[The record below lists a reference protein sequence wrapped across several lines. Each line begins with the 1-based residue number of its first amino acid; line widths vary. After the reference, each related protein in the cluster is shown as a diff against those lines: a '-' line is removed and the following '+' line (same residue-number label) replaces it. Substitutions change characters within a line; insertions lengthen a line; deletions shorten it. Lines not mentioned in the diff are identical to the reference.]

1 MQYNDQKYVPPH
13 LRSIQET
20 AMSKPSS
27 PKLMMDLANKMELK
41 SIISDAIKKP
51 LVKGDVWY
59 LCDRAWFDK
68 FKRYTG
74 VSDLGSDSDS
84 SSDSDTD
91 KFGERSSCHPGQIDL
106 SSINSKEYTR
116 LPLKSYDYIAI
127 HEKGWKR
134 LVEEFGIKEGQRP
147 MRREVINKRA
157 PKQAELEV
165 EVNLL
170 KLKFVQSDKMDCVQ
184 MAHCSRNRT
193 LRMYCDC

>member
-1 MQYNDQKYVPPH
+1 MQSNDQKYMPPH
-13 LRSIQET
+13 LRSIQGT
-20 AMSKPSS
+20 AISKPSS

-41 SIISDAIKKP
+41 RIISDAIKKP

-74 VSDLGSDSDS
+74 ISDLSSDSDS
-84 SSDSDTD
+84 SRDSDTD
-91 KFGERSSCHPGQIDL
+91 KFGERSPCHPGQIDL
-106 SSINSKEYTR
+106 ASIN
-116 LPLKSYDYIAI
+116 SYDYIAI

-134 LVEEFGIKEGQRP
+134 LVEEFGIKEGQKP

-170 KLKFVQSDKMDCVQ
+170 KLKFVESDKMDCVLRAQ
-184 MAHCSRNRT
+184 CSRSKT
-193 LRMYCDC
+193 LSTYVLLFLTTKA